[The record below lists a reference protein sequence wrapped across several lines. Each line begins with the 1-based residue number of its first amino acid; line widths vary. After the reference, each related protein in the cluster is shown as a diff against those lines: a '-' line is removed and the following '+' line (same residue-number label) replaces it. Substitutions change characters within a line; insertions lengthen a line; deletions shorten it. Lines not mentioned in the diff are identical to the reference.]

1 MCKQVKSQIIDN
13 DRVVDT
19 LYYGISAKAATISGD
34 SEHTNFIYCHGPK
47 AVLKLIENE
56 DNLSDLPQPLLD
68 EKLATLSTATIAEE
82 SLTSVETVN
91 GLLSGIRDEIVDLV
105 LVRKQNIVLNFGFGT
120 LNLRQGGFVDFK
132 SNSFLSASDV
142 EFDKLPSDYDRLS
155 SH

>member
-1 MCKQVKSQIIDN
+1 MIDN

-19 LYYGISAKAATISGD
+19 LYYGSFAKAATISGD
-34 SEHTNFIYCHGPK
+34 SKHTNFIYCPGPK

-132 SNSFLSASDV
+132 SNSFLSAIDV